1 MLRDDVLY
9 SPLQLVLMGFNP
21 CTDGDLLTKVAHGYG
36 EDYIVLTHFEE
47 GEEHIFERH
56 GEDFLH
62 IQVVV

>member
-1 MLRDDVLY
+1 
-9 SPLQLVLMGFNP
+9 MGFNP